1 MIRFCVL
8 GSGSKGNSVFVE
20 VGGESILVDAGFNK
34 KETTRRLALI
44 NRSYKDIA
52 VAVVTH
58 CHIDHWC
65 DNHRFP
71 FAIPKTMVISTFGVS
86 HDVTCRGYA
95 ISDRCGNKLVIVPDT
110 GCVTDSML
118 ANMID
123 ANAIII
129 ETNYD
134 IDMLAGNQFY
144 GSELLDRIASVSGHL
159 RNECAAEAV
168 EAVAWKGLKYVVG
181 WHLSERNNNPEL
193 VRQLLEFSV
202 KNNAPECEVVVSGQH
217 EPTKIMTL
225 I

>member
-8 GSGSKGNSVFVE
+8 GSGSKGNSIFVE
-20 VGGESILVDAGFNK
+20 VGGEAILVDAGFNK
-34 KETTRRLALI
+34 KETSRRLSLI

-52 VAVVTH
+52 GAVVTH

-71 FAIPKTMVISTFGVS
+71 LAIPKTMGIATFVVS

-95 ISDRCGNKLVIVPDT
+95 ISDKNGNKLVIIPDT
-110 GCVTDSML
+110 GCVTDGML
-118 ANMID
+118 AHMID

-134 IDMLAGNQFY
+134 VDMLANNKVY
-144 GSELLDRIASVSGHL
+144 GSELLDRIASVNGHL

-168 EAVAWKGLKYVVG
+168 GAVAWKGLKYVVG
-181 WHLSERNNNPEL
+181 WHLSEKNNNQDL
-193 VRQLLEFSV
+193 VKQLLDFAVNECCQL
-202 KNNAPECEVVVSGQH
+202 CEVVVSGQH